1 MSTAMASPLRS
12 IATDS
17 LKFSPIDMS
26 RHGKNPFGENS
37 FRIVWAPTRTMVVLD
52 SSKRQV
58 IVPKYRAA
66 GEHWILEG
74 WMSGFELTH
83 CTPEQW
89 KQHPAAATL
98 GEYPTRGDYECA
110 HVFEA
115 CTPDDANIDKLV
127 MWINESRKRSYQEN
141 RLASKLEYEAQ
152 EKSQRNRNVDR
163 LRDKCS
169 SFLDAPI
176 SGGKVS
182 RGTKTDA
189 LLRSAQEVNMP
200 TEEGFHAGK
209 KPRKRNRK

>member
-1 MSTAMASPLRS
+1 MFDLKS

-17 LKFSPIDMS
+17 LKFSPIDTS

-37 FRIVWAPTRTMVVLD
+37 FRIVWAPTRTMTILD

-66 GEHWILEG
+66 GEVWILEG
-74 WMSGFELTH
+74 WMSGFDLTH

-89 KQHPAAATL
+89 KNHPAAMTL

-115 CTPDDANIDKLV
+115 CAPDQANIDKLV
-127 MWINESRKRSYQEN
+127 MWVNESRTRTYQQN
-141 RLASKLEYEAQ
+141 RFASKLEYEAQ
-152 EKSQRNRNVDR
+152 EKSQTNRNIDR

-169 SFLDAPI
+169 AFLDAPI
-176 SGGKVS
+176 SGGQVS
-182 RGTKTDA
+182 RGTKTNA
-189 LLRSAQEVNMP
+189 LRRSAEELNMP
-200 TEEGFHAGK
+200 TDEGFHISK
-209 KPRKRNRK
+209 RPRKRNRK